1 MKTENRI
8 MKKLL
13 VFAVAFAFCA
23 ALLGKPVDTKAE
35 YYSYRVADAKQVSAT
50 ETSITVSWTAVPG
63 VAGYEIYYG
72 TSSSTSAAK
81 YVYSVAANATSATVS
96 GLPKNSKWY
105 IFVNPYIMVDGKKS
119 YEDCYYDYVYGAITL
134 PTAPNNLLADFSTKS
149 SMKLIWGV
157 TSIYDNTDGY
167 EVEAYRIKNGKT
179 PKNPTKRLTSTN
191 PFTNWV
197 TWGGKTAFRYPF
209 TFRVRTYVVINN
221 QKFYSAWS
229 AYKQCIP
236 GASLKKSYKY
246 YRSSTAKLSWYKV
259 NSAKSY
265 DVYWATGNYEGPTS
279 KWKRVKKNVK
289 GTSATVKYSKSAS
302 YNYYY
307 IKPNKVKIGKK
318 RVSAPKP
325 TSVNSFIKWR
335 VY

>member
-1 MKTENRI
+1 MKKENRI
-8 MKKLL
+8 MKKIL
-13 VFAVAFAFCA
+13 VFAAAFAFCA
-23 ALLGKPVDTKAE
+23 ALLGKPVDTKAAT
-35 YYSYRVADAKQVSAT
+35 YWADGLKQVSAT
-50 ETSITVSWTAVPG
+50 ETSITVTWTAVPG
-63 VAGYEIYYG
+63 VAGYELRYG
-72 TSSSTSAAK
+72 TSSNIN
-81 YVYSVAANATSATVS
+81 YSKISCVAAANATSATLS
-96 GLPKNSKWY
+96 NLPKNSSLY
-105 IFVNPYIMVDGKKS
+105 VFVQPYILVNGVKS
-119 YEDCYYDYVYGAITL
+119 YDGCYDDYIWDAVTL
-134 PTAPNNLLADFSTKS
+134 PTAPNNLYADFYTKS

-191 PFTNWV
+191 PFTNYV
-197 TWGGKTAFRYPF
+197 SWGGKTAFRYPF
-209 TFRVRTYVVINN
+209 KFRVRTYVTINN

-236 GASLKKSYKY
+236 GASIKKSKRY
-246 YRSSTAKLSWYKV
+246 YGSSSATLTWYKV

-265 DVYWATGNYEGPTS
+265 DVYWATGDYNGPTS

>member
-13 VFAVAFAFCA
+13 VFAAAFAFCV
-23 ALLGKPVDTKAE
+23 ALLGKPVDTKAAS
-35 YYSYRVADAKQVSAT
+35 SYWADGLKQVSAT
-50 ETSITVSWTAVPG
+50 ETSITLTWTAVPG
-63 VAGYEIYYG
+63 VAGYDIYYG
-72 TSSSTSAAK
+72 TSIYIENARLAC
-81 YVYSVAANATSATVS
+81 SVAANATGATIS
-96 GLPKNSKWY
+96 NLPKNSCY
-105 IFVNPYIMVDGKKS
+105 NVFVQPYVIVDGKKS
-119 YEDCYYDYVYGAITL
+119 YERCYDDYFFDAVTL
-134 PTAPNNLLADFSTKS
+134 PTAPNTLLADINTKS
-149 SMKLIWGV
+149 SMYLVWSP
-157 TSIYDNTDGY
+157 TSVYDNTDGY

-179 PKNPTKRLTSTN
+179 PKKPTKTLYATYASRYYVS
-191 PFTNWV
+191 WD
-197 TWGGKTAFRYPF
+197 GKTAFRYPF
-209 TFRVRTYVVINN
+209 KFRVRAYVTING
-221 QKFYSAWS
+221 QKVYGAWS
-229 AYKQCIP
+229 NLQQVIP
-236 GASLKKSYKY
+236 GASIKKSKRY
-246 YRSSTAKLSWYKV
+246 YGSSSATLTWYKV

-265 DVYWATGNYEGPTS
+265 DVYWATGDYEGPTS

-325 TSVNSFIKWR
+325 NSKNSCVKWR

>member
-13 VFAVAFAFCA
+13 VFAAAFAFCA
-23 ALLGKPVDTKAE
+23 ALLGKPVDVKAE
-35 YYSYRVADAKQVSAT
+35 SYWLENLKQVSAT
-50 ETSITVSWTAVPG
+50 ETSITVTWTAVPG
-63 VAGYEIYYG
+63 VAGYELYYG
-72 TSSSTSAAK
+72 TSSNIDYSKYACSA
-81 YVYSVAANATSATVS
+81 AANATSATIN
-96 GLPKNSKWY
+96 GLPKNSSLY
-105 IFVNPYIMVDGKKS
+105 VFVTPYIMVDGVKS
-119 YEDCYYDYVYGAITL
+119 YYRCYYDYIYDAITL
-134 PTAPNNLLADFSTKS
+134 PTAPNNLLADFNTKS
-149 SMKLIWGV
+149 SMMLTWSV
-157 TSIYDNTDGY
+157 PSIYDNTDGY

-179 PKNPTKRLTSTN
+179 PKKPTKVLVSTN
-191 PFTNWV
+191 PFTNRV
-197 TWGGKTAFRYPF
+197 TWAGKTAFRYPF

-236 GASLKKSYKY
+236 GASIKKSVRY
-246 YRSSTAKLSWYKV
+246 YRSSTAKLTWYKV
-259 NSAKSY
+259 DSAKSY
-265 DVYWATGNYEGPTS
+265 DVYWATGNYDGPTS

-325 TSVNSFIKWR
+325 NSVNSFIKWR